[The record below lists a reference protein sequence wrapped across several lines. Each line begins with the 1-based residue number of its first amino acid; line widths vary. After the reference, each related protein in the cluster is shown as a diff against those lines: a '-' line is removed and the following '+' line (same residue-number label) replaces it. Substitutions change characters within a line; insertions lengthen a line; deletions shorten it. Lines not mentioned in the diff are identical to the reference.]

1 MISIFYIASQATRYQ
16 TDNMDIPQLQN
27 QIEKEKYEN
36 AMNNLPIY
44 ERAVIKNVIHK
55 IREDEWLS
63 NFCYEREIER
73 RKREEVR
80 ILIEEQEA
88 KIKKERKAQRR
99 NTKMKAVGVL
109 CAGTVVFVGAT
120 LIMR

>member
-1 MISIFYIASQATRYQ
+1 
-16 TDNMDIPQLQN
+16 MDIPQLYN
-27 QIEKEKYEN
+27 QIEKEKYEK

-55 IREDEWLS
+55 IREDEWLG
-63 NFCYEREIER
+63 NFCNEIEIER
-73 RKREEVR
+73 KKREEAR
-80 ILIEEQEA
+80 ILIKEQEA

-109 CAGTVVFVGAT
+109 CAGTVVYVGAT